1 MLPVELFPLLTP
13 FVLVCV
19 GALVCLGFEAFLG
32 RAAKHAVLPWL
43 GAILLVA
50 AGIAQAMNLS
60 HEGHLHGV
68 LATDTARAWLSLSI
82 IAAALIGLG
91 GLQQSLA
98 RDDYPGGEPYAL
110 TLFAAAGAVLMV
122 LAVDTIALF
131 LGLELASLS
140 VYALVGLRR
149 GRRESNEALF
159 KYFAMGAIFSAIFL
173 YGAALAY
180 GATGTTHFG
189 GALVDGEARKPLLWL
204 GQALMTI
211 GLLFKVG
218 AVPFHFWTPDA
229 YTGAPSVVTGFMGA
243 VIKVGGFAA
252 LGALWLN
259 AVAVFSGQP
268 PAAPLALNAA
278 VAVTA
283 LGQTTLERFHLIFL
297 VLALLSVVLGNFS
310 ALRQTSARRLI
321 AYSSVAHAGYM
332 LLAFALPQ
340 DSSQFQLTSVW
351 YYLVGYSICT
361 AGALAALAAISGKE
375 DAGDDLNGLSGQG
388 RAHPFYGMVATVFLV
403 SIAGIPPTVGFLGK
417 FLVFQDLIQK
427 GKWPIALFAMIMAV
441 VGAAYYLRLVITLW
455 SGSRSDERR
464 APVRV
469 LSGWTLSLAALAAV
483 ALIAIPNAM
492 AGSPKERTVVGQAG
506 PAVIPTE
513 RAVSAAS
520 AEAGRGNASERAP

>member
-1 MLPVELFPLLTP
+1 MPSVDLFPLLTP

-19 GALVCLGFEAFLG
+19 GGLVCLGFEAFLA
-32 RAAKHAVLPWL
+32 RSTKHAVLPWL
-43 GAILLVA
+43 GALFLIA
-50 AGIAQAMNLS
+50 AGIAQVAGLG
-60 HEGHLHGV
+60 HDGHLHGM
-68 LATDTARAWLSLSI
+68 LASDTARGWLSLTI

-91 GLQQSLA
+91 GLQQSLS

-110 TLFAAAGAVLMV
+110 TIFAAAGAVLMV

-131 LGLELASLS
+131 IGMELASLS
-140 VYALVGLRR
+140 IYALVGLRR
-149 GRRESNEALF
+149 HRRESNEALF
-159 KYFAMGAIFSAIFL
+159 KYFAMGAIFSALFL
-173 YGAALAY
+173 YGAALVY
-180 GATGTTHFG
+180 GASGTTHFG
-189 GALVDGEARKPLLWL
+189 GALVEGRKPLFWL
-204 GQALMTI
+204 GQTLMTI

-218 AVPFHFWTPDA
+218 AVPFHFWSPDA

-259 AVAVFSGQP
+259 AVAVLSGNAP
-268 PAAPLALNAA
+268 VAPLALNAA
-278 VAVTA
+278 VTVTA
-283 LGQTTLERFHLIFL
+283 LGEDTLTRFHLVFL
-297 VLALLSVVLGNFS
+297 VLALLSIVLGNFA

-340 DSSQFQLTSVW
+340 GTNQFQLTSLW
-351 YYLVGYSICT
+351 YYAVGYGLCT
-361 AGALAALAAISGKE
+361 AGALSALAAISGKD

-388 RAHPFYGMVATVFLV
+388 RAHPFYGLVATVFLV

-427 GKWPIALFAMIMAV
+427 GKWPIALFAMVMAV

-464 APVRV
+464 APVRA
-469 LSGWTLSLAALAAV
+469 LNGWTLAAAALAAI
-483 ALIAIPNAM
+483 ALIAIPNAL
-492 AGSPKERTVVGQAG
+492 
-506 PAVIPTE
+506 
-513 RAVSAAS
+513 AA
-520 AEAGRGNASERAP
+520 RAPLAPVAAGK